1 MYLEF
6 LNYVS
11 YFLSLIFIAF
21 LCWSLNWSMLKGI
34 WQNAKAKIL
43 IKAKTEEAIADGK
56 RKFEFENG
64 NVVIYA
70 RTQAKALYDYKNLK
84 RETKVIQ
91 KQLKKA

>member
-1 MYLEF
+1 MYLQF

-21 LCWSLNWSMLKGI
+21 LCWSLNWSILKTI
-34 WQNAKAKIL
+34 WHNAKIDVFVKKKANEVVAKGL
-43 IKAKTEEAIADGK
+43 K
-56 RKFEFENG
+56 KFEFG
-64 NVVIYA
+64 STVIYA
-70 RTQAKALYDYKNLK
+70 KTTQGAIYKYRLLK